1 MNHSGDLHLMAY
13 MYVGRMGITLRIA
26 TNLLLWY
33 MYDFEVSKQTKNK
46 ALRGSSV

>member
-26 TNLLLWY
+26 TNLLY
-33 MYDFEVSKQTKNK
+33 GTCTIS
-46 ALRGSSV
+46 R